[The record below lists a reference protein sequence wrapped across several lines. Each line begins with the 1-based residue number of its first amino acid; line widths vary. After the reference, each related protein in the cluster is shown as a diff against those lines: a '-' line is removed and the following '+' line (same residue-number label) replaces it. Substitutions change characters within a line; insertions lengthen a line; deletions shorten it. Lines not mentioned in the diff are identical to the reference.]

1 MPRSR
6 PPVRDRRAGVHAA
19 VGRDE
24 WGRALALQARAVREG
39 FDWPDLK
46 AILAKAQEELDELV
60 TAVDERVGIEEERGD
75 LLFVLGRLALALGL
89 DPEHALAE
97 ARIKFERRYRRYREL
112 ARACGGEPD
121 PRDPASIQALWDRVK
136 AEERNGGETGG
147 GAP

>member
-1 MPRSR
+1 MSRSR
-6 PPVRDRRAGVHAA
+6 PPGRDRRVGARAT

-46 AILAKAQEELDELV
+46 AILEKAQEELGELM
-60 TAVDERVGIEEERGD
+60 TAVDERVGIEEEFGD

-112 ARACGGEPD
+112 ARACGGEPN
-121 PRDPASIQALWDRVK
+121 PRDPSSIQALWDRVK
-136 AEERNGGETGG
+136 AEERNGGEIGS

>member
-46 AILAKAQEELDELV
+46 AILEKAEEELGELM
-60 TAVDERVGIEEERGD
+60 TAVDERVGIEEELGD

-112 ARACGGEPD
+112 ARACGVEPD